1 MCKIKGRHEKLK
13 GIVVVSKQRWTKR
26 RFTEEILQAFRFT
39 GIRFKTTHIVTFI
52 VSVEY
57 YKGFTKHFSE
67 DALQKK
73 ICVHT
78 SCSHIHSVHSLSNI
92 QVNTWHCKV
101 WSKSCENDLYKSVSL
116 KRLLQQLKSL
126 CARSKV
132 KSVNYF
138 DCVPFPRFPAD
149 PFFAVYNKTKHVR
162 TP

>member
-1 MCKIKGRHEKLK
+1 MCAHKLFTYSICALIIKHSSEHIAKFEAK
-13 GIVVVSKQRWTKR
+13 VVKMIS
-26 RFTEEILQAFRFT
+26 I
-39 GIRFKTTHIVTFI
+39 
-52 VSVEY
+52 
-57 YKGFTKHFSE
+57 
-67 DALQKK
+67 
-73 ICVHT
+73 
-78 SCSHIHSVHSLSNI
+78 
-92 QVNTWHCKV
+92 
-101 WSKSCENDLYKSVSL
+101 KSVSL

>member
-26 RFTEEILQAFRFT
+26 SFTEEILQAFRFT
-39 GIRFKTTHIVTFI
+39 GIRFKTTH
-52 VSVEY
+52 
-57 YKGFTKHFSE
+57 
-67 DALQKK
+67 
-73 ICVHT
+73 
-78 SCSHIHSVHSLSNI
+78 SHIHCISYKSTTKDSRSISVKMLCKKNMCAHKLFTYPIRAFIIKHSSEHI
-92 QVNTWHCKV
+92 AKFEAKV
-101 WSKSCENDLYKSVSL
+101 VKMISIKSVSL

>member
-1 MCKIKGRHEKLK
+1 MCKIKGQHEKLK

-26 RFTEEILQAFRFT
+26 CLTEEILQAFRFT
-39 GIRFKTTHIVTFI
+39 GIRFKTTH
-52 VSVEY
+52 
-57 YKGFTKHFSE
+57 
-67 DALQKK
+67 
-73 ICVHT
+73 
-78 SCSHIHSVHSLSNI
+78 SHIHCISRVLRRIHEAFQWRCFAKKMCAHKLFTYSIRALIIKHSSEHI
-92 QVNTWHCKV
+92 AKFEAKV
-101 WSKSCENDLYKSVSL
+101 VKMISIKSVSL

-126 CARSKV
+126 CARSKI